1 MSQSLLFEVFFPITP
16 EEAQEWVEK
25 SQSLLFEVFFPI
37 TGKILVELF
46 VLEESQSLLF
56 EVFFPMLT
64 TENHPTGK
72 FGRNPFFLRSF
83 FL

>member
-56 EVFFPMLT
+56 EVFFPIVFVFSGYDDY
-64 TENHPTGK
+64 PVAI
-72 FGRNPFFLRSF
+72 PSF
-83 FL
+83 